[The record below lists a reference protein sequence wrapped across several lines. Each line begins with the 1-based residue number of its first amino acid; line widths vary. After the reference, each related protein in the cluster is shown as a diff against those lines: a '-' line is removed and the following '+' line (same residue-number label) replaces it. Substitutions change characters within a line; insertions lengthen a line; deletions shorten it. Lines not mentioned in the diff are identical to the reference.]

1 MSSYFN
7 SEGEPLM
14 TAAEARFEAYLEGE
28 YAASRSG
35 CGTIGCEAHD
45 GECMNDWGHGDDDH
59 LTDVEADAMTF
70 VSVGWGTDEDYGYY
84 GQEDAWLDG
93 SYEE

>member
-35 CGTIGCEAHD
+35 CGTIGCEDHD
-45 GECMNDWGHGDDDH
+45 GECANDWGDDDG
-59 LTDVEADAMTF
+59 LTAAEADARTLA
-70 VSVGWGTDEDYGYY
+70 GAGCCTDEDYGYY
-84 GQEDAWLDG
+84 GEGAWFDG